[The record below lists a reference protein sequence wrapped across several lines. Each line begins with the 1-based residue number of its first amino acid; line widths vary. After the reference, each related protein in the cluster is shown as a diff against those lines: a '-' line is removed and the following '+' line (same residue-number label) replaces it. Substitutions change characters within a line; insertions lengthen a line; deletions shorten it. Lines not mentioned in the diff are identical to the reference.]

1 MVRAFGV
8 CAFLLMSSLAAWT
21 QPPPQENVTV
31 AVTKPREAFAS
42 FAKAFARPTQL
53 AGKIPRWETGICP
66 VVVGQAPAA
75 TAFVT
80 TRMKAIAA
88 AAGAPVNS
96 STSCTANIEIVFTT
110 APQELLDNI
119 RKHDPD
125 YLGYAESNAL
135 REHLATVTHP
145 IQAWYATETVDLD
158 GMRRVDSARRL
169 GTGSTM
175 SNFTAGG
182 LMMGNRD
189 PIYLPDASYA
199 RVTGNRIKEGTRS
212 GFHHIII
219 TVDTKKLAGQ
229 DFVRL
234 ADYITML
241 ALTQLDSMDTC
252 QKLPSVVNMLAP
264 DCDHRVEGMTAVD
277 LAYLTGLYKMGADKS
292 LIFQQSDIVDGMT
305 EAMERQGQVA
315 ARGKQ

>member
-1 MVRAFGV
+1 MVRATI
-8 CAFLLMSSLAAWT
+8 AALLISILAASG
-21 QPPPQENVTV
+21 QDNVTLTV
-31 AVTKPREAFAS
+31 ASSREAFAS
-42 FAKAFARPTQL
+42 FAKAFARPTKLTGQ
-53 AGKIPRWETGICP
+53 IPRWETGICP
-66 VVVGQAPAA
+66 VVVGQAPAS
-75 TAFVT
+75 TGFVT
-80 TRMKAIAA
+80 ARMKAIAV
-88 AAGAPVNS
+88 AAGAPVNA

-135 REHLATVTHP
+135 REELATVTRP

-175 SNFTAGG
+175 SNFTAIGI
-182 LMMGNRD
+182 MGNRD

-241 ALTQLDSMDTC
+241 ALTQLDSLDTC
-252 QKLPSVVNMLAP
+252 QKLPSVVNMMAP

-292 LIFQQSDIVDGMT
+292 LVFQQSDIVDGMAET
-305 EAMERQGQVA
+305 IGRQGLVA